1 MLRIPNTWADFKNSN
16 ISSDATHT
24 GGIFPNTP
32 ILILCIK
39 VNKLQLR
46 LCLTKN
52 NCQKIYILKAQFE
65 RCILLISVDRKEK
78 YALRRS
84 FFEDKPGW
92 WHGRG
97 IWIWKYFEN
106 PTQEAFGSLI
116 IFAIL
121 VSLCPCSFYTSQKK
135 GVFSFYECETN
146 RNCLCS
152 VCCTFWVGKMGKH
165 YGSMVTYSQFVNW
178 LEAKK
183 FEAF

>member
-52 NCQKIYILKAQFE
+52 NCQKFYILKAQFE

-92 WHGRG
+92 WHGWG

-106 PTQEAFGSLI
+106 PTQEALDVWLFLLFWFHCVLVLFTLLKRKAFSLSMNVKQIEIVSVQCAVLSELEKWGNIMGQWSLI
-116 IFAIL
+116 ANLSI
-121 VSLCPCSFYTSQKK
+121 
-135 GVFSFYECETN
+135 G
-146 RNCLCS
+146 
-152 VCCTFWVGKMGKH
+152 
-165 YGSMVTYSQFVNW
+165 
-178 LEAKK
+178 
-183 FEAF
+183 

>member
-52 NCQKIYILKAQFE
+52 NCQKFYISKAQFE

-92 WHGRG
+92 WHGWG

-121 VSLCPCSFYTSQKK
+121 VSLCPVLFTLLKRWMWNK
-135 GVFSFYECETN
+135 
-146 RNCLCS
+146 
-152 VCCTFWVGKMGKH
+152 
-165 YGSMVTYSQFVNW
+165 
-178 LEAKK
+178 
-183 FEAF
+183 